1 MKPSYAKMQSKPNA
15 RLDLPDLEL
24 VLALHRGRTLAG
36 AAERLQVDTSTVFR
50 SIKRIEKDLG
60 ELLFERSRQGYAAT
74 ELGLELAGYAERIE
88 AQLEGAREAALNTSP
103 TPSGTLRITTTD
115 SVMQSVLLPAM
126 ARFRQLYPQIE
137 LELIAS
143 NALAN
148 LSHRD
153 ADIAIRATR
162 SPPDHL
168 VGIRLGTLEAA
179 VYASKAY
186 LEAHR
191 HIPDYR
197 DMDWIALD
205 ATLPDHPSQRWRRQ
219 QFPHVRPRYRM
230 NSVLSVAG
238 AIVQGMG
245 VGVVP
250 LAVLRDHP
258 LVEIVDGPI
267 AELET
272 ELWALAHPDTR
283 HLQRMKLMFEFL
295 RSSLGLNG

>member
-1 MKPSYAKMQSKPNA
+1 MKPSYARTQSK
-15 RLDLPDLEL
+15 LELPDLEL
-24 VLALHRGRTLAG
+24 ILALHRGRTLAG
-36 AAERLQVDTSTVFR
+36 AAERLDVDTSTVFR

-74 ELGLELAGYAERIE
+74 ELGLELAGHAERIE
-88 AQLEGAREAALNTSP
+88 SQLEQAREAALHTGS

-126 ARFRQLYPQIE
+126 ARFSRLYPEIE
-137 LELIAS
+137 LELVAS

-153 ADIAIRATR
+153 ADIAIRATKQ
-162 SPPDHL
+162 PPEHL
-168 VGIRLGTLEAA
+168 VGIRLGTLASA

-191 HIPDYR
+191 DIPDYR

-205 ATLPDHPSQRWRRQ
+205 ATLPDHPSQRWRRLHH
-219 QFPHVRPRYRM
+219 PKVLPRYRM

-238 AIVQGMG
+238 AVIHGMG

-250 LAVLRDHP
+250 LAVFRDNP

-283 HLQRMKLMFEFL
+283 HLQRMKVMFDFL
-295 RSSLGLNG
+295 RTSLGLSP

>member
-1 MKPSYAKMQSKPNA
+1 MKASYAKMQSK
-15 RLDLPDLEL
+15 LDLPDLEL
-24 VLALHRGRTLAG
+24 ILALHRGRTLAG
-36 AAERLQVDTSTVFR
+36 AAERLQVDSSTVFR
-50 SIKRIEKDLG
+50 SIKRVEKDIG

-74 ELGLELAGYAERIE
+74 ELGLALAGYAERIE
-88 AQLEGAREAALNTSP
+88 SQLEQAREAALHTGGS
-103 TPSGTLRITTTD
+103 PSGTLRITTTD
-115 SVMQSVLLPAM
+115 SVMHSVLLPAM
-126 ARFRQLYPQIE
+126 AKFAQLYPQIE
-137 LELIAS
+137 LELVAS

-153 ADIAIRATR
+153 ADIAIRATKQ
-162 SPPDHL
+162 PPEHL
-168 VGIRLGTLEAA
+168 VGVRLGKLEAA

-197 DMDWIALD
+197 DMDWITLD
-205 ATLPDHPSQRWRRQ
+205 ASLPDHPSQRWRRLHH
-219 QFPHVRPRYRM
+219 PKVAPRYRM

-238 AIVQGMG
+238 AVVQGMG

-250 LAVLRDHP
+250 LAVFRDNP

-283 HLQRMKLMFEFL
+283 HLQRMKVMFAFL
-295 RSSLGLNG
+295 RSSLGLTA

>member
-1 MKPSYAKMQSKPNA
+1 MKLPYAKTQSK
-15 RLDLPDLEL
+15 LDLPDLEL
-24 VLALHRGRTLAG
+24 ILALHRGRTLAG
-36 AAERLQVDTSTVFR
+36 AAERLQVDVSTVFR
-50 SIKRIEKDLG
+50 SIKRIEEDLG

-74 ELGLELAGYAERIE
+74 ELGIALAGYAERIE
-88 AQLEGAREAALNTSP
+88 SQLEQAREAALDTGA

-115 SVMQSVLLPAM
+115 SVMHSLLLPAM
-126 ARFRQLYPQIE
+126 AAFSGRYPQIE

-153 ADIAIRATR
+153 ADIAIRATKN
-162 SPPDHL
+162 PPEHL
-168 VGIRLGTLEAA
+168 VGVRLGRLEAA

-186 LEAHR
+186 LAAHR

-205 ATLPDHPSQRWRRQ
+205 ATLPDHPSQRWRRLHH
-219 QFPHVRPRYRM
+219 PKVIPRYRM

-238 AIVQGMG
+238 AVVHGMG

-250 LAVLRDHP
+250 LALFRDNP
-258 LVEIVDGPI
+258 QVEIVDGPI

-295 RSSLGLNG
+295 HGALGLPD

>member
-1 MKPSYAKMQSKPNA
+1 MKPPYARTQSK
-15 RLDLPDLEL
+15 LDLPDLEL
-24 VLALHRGRTLAG
+24 VLALHRGRNLAG
-36 AAERLQVDTSTVFR
+36 AAERLGVDTSTVFR
-50 SIKRIEKDLG
+50 SIKRIEKELG

-88 AQLEGAREAALNTSP
+88 SQLEQAREAVLHTGSS
-103 TPSGTLRITTTD
+103 PSGTLRITTTD

-126 ARFRQLYPQIE
+126 AKFALLYPEIE
-137 LELIAS
+137 LELVAS
-143 NALAN
+143 NTLAS
-148 LSHRD
+148 LSQRD

-162 SPPDHL
+162 QPPEHL
-168 VGIRLGTLEAA
+168 VGVRLGTLQAA
-179 VYASKAY
+179 VYASRAY

-191 HIPDYR
+191 HVPDYR

-219 QFPHVRPRYRM
+219 HLPKVVPRYRM

-238 AIVQGMG
+238 AVVHGMG

-250 LAVLRDHP
+250 LAVFKDNP
-258 LVEIVDGPI
+258 LVQIVDGPI

-283 HLQRMKLMFEFL
+283 HLQRMRVMFEFL
-295 RSSLGLNG
+295 RTSLGPFM

>member
-1 MKPSYAKMQSKPNA
+1 MKPSYARTQSK
-15 RLDLPDLEL
+15 LDLPDLEL

-50 SIKRIEKDLG
+50 SIKRIEKELG
-60 ELLFERSRQGYAAT
+60 ELLFERSRQGYLAT
-74 ELGLELAGYAERIE
+74 ELGLALAGYAERIE
-88 AQLEGAREAALNTSP
+88 SQLEGAREAVLDTASSP
-103 TPSGTLRITTTD
+103 AGSLRITTTD
-115 SVMQSVLLPAM
+115 SVMHSVLLPAM
-126 ARFRQLYPQIE
+126 ARFAQLYPQIE

-153 ADIAIRATR
+153 ADIAIRATKQ
-162 SPPDHL
+162 PPEHL
-168 VGIRLGTLEAA
+168 VGVRLGKLEAA

-205 ATLPDHPSQRWRRQ
+205 ASLPDHPSQRWRRLHL
-219 QFPHVRPRYRM
+219 PKVLPRYRM

-238 AIVQGMG
+238 AVVQGMG

-250 LAVLRDHP
+250 LAVFRDNP
-258 LVEIVDGPI
+258 LVEVVHGPV

-283 HLQRMKLMFEFL
+283 HLQRMKVMLEFL
-295 RSSLGLNG
+295 RSSLGLTA

>member
-1 MKPSYAKMQSKPNA
+1 MKLPYAKTQSK
-15 RLDLPDLEL
+15 LDLPDLEL
-24 VLALHRGRTLAG
+24 ILALYRGRTLAG

-74 ELGLELAGYAERIE
+74 ELGIALAGYAERIE
-88 AQLEGAREAALNTSP
+88 SQLEQAREAALDTGT

-115 SVMQSVLLPAM
+115 SVMHSVLLPAM
-126 ARFRQLYPQIE
+126 PKFTERYPQIE

-153 ADIAIRATR
+153 ADIAIRATKT
-162 SPPDHL
+162 PPEHL
-168 VGIRLGTLEAA
+168 VGVRLGRLEAA

-186 LEAHR
+186 LAAHR

-219 QFPHVRPRYRM
+219 HHPKVIPRYRM

-238 AIVQGMG
+238 AVIHGMG

-267 AELET
+267 PELET

-283 HLQRMKLMFEFL
+283 HLQRMKVMFEFL
-295 RSSLGLNG
+295 RGSLGLSA

>member
-1 MKPSYAKMQSKPNA
+1 MKASYAKMQSK
-15 RLDLPDLEL
+15 LDLPDLEL
-24 VLALHRGRTLAG
+24 ILALHRGRTLAG

-50 SIKRIEKDLG
+50 SIKRIEKDIG

-74 ELGLELAGYAERIE
+74 ELGLALAGYAERIE
-88 AQLEGAREAALNTSP
+88 SQLEGAREAALHTGGS
-103 TPSGTLRITTTD
+103 PSGTLRITTTD

-126 ARFRQLYPQIE
+126 AKFAQLYPQIE

-153 ADIAIRATR
+153 ADIAIRATKQ
-162 SPPDHL
+162 PPEHL
-168 VGIRLGTLEAA
+168 VGVRLGKLEAA

-191 HIPDYR
+191 HVPDYR

-205 ATLPDHPSQRWRRQ
+205 ATLPDHPSQRWRRLHH
-219 QFPHVRPRYRM
+219 PKVVPRYRM

-238 AIVQGMG
+238 AVVHGMG

-250 LAVLRDHP
+250 LAVFRDNP

-267 AELET
+267 AELAT

-283 HLQRMKLMFEFL
+283 HLQRMKVMFAFL
-295 RSSLGLNG
+295 RSSLGLQP

>member
-1 MKPSYAKMQSKPNA
+1 MKPSYARTQSK
-15 RLDLPDLEL
+15 LDLPDLEL
-24 VLALHRGRTLAG
+24 ILALQRGRTLAG

-60 ELLFERSRQGYAAT
+60 ELLFERSRQGYTAT
-74 ELGLELAGYAERIE
+74 ELGNELAGYAERIE
-88 AQLEGAREAALNTSP
+88 AQLEQAREAALHTGSS
-103 TPSGTLRITTTD
+103 PSGTLRITSTD
-115 SVMQSVLLPAM
+115 SVMQCVLLPAM
-126 ARFRQLYPQIE
+126 AKFAQLYPRVE
-137 LELIAS
+137 LELVAS
-143 NALAN
+143 NTLAN

-153 ADIAIRATR
+153 ADVAIRATKN
-162 SPPDHL
+162 PPEHL

-179 VYASKAY
+179 VYAGKAY

-191 HIPDYR
+191 HIPHYR

-205 ATLPDHPSQRWRRQ
+205 ASLPDHPSQRWRRLHL
-219 QFPHVRPRYRM
+219 PKVVPRYRM

-238 AIVQGMG
+238 AVVQGMG

-250 LAVLRDHP
+250 LVVLRDNP

-283 HLQRMKLMFEFL
+283 NLQRMKVMFEFL
-295 RSSLGLNG
+295 RTSLGLSG

>member
-1 MKPSYAKMQSKPNA
+1 MKLPYAKTQSK
-15 RLDLPDLEL
+15 LDLPDLEL
-24 VLALHRGRTLAG
+24 ILALYRGRTLAG

-74 ELGLELAGYAERIE
+74 ELGIALAGYAERIE
-88 AQLEGAREAALNTSP
+88 SQLEQAREAALDTDT

-115 SVMQSVLLPAM
+115 SVMHSVLLPAM
-126 ARFRQLYPQIE
+126 PKFTERYPQIE

-153 ADIAIRATR
+153 ADIAIRATKT
-162 SPPDHL
+162 PPEHL
-168 VGIRLGTLEAA
+168 VGVRLGRLEAA

-186 LEAHR
+186 LAAHR

-219 QFPHVRPRYRM
+219 HHPKVIPRYRM

-238 AIVQGMG
+238 AVIHGMG

-283 HLQRMKLMFEFL
+283 HLQRMKVMFEFL
-295 RSSLGLNG
+295 RNALDLG

>member
-1 MKPSYAKMQSKPNA
+1 MKPSYARTQSK
-15 RLDLPDLEL
+15 LDLPDLEL
-24 VLALHRGRTLAG
+24 ILALHRGRNLAG

-88 AQLEGAREAALNTSP
+88 SQLEQAREAALHTGTS
-103 TPSGTLRITTTD
+103 PSGTLRITTTD

-126 ARFRQLYPQIE
+126 AKFTLLYPEIE
-137 LELIAS
+137 LELVAS

-162 SPPDHL
+162 QPPEHL
-168 VGIRLGTLEAA
+168 IGIRLGKLQAA

-219 QFPHVRPRYRM
+219 HLPNVVPRYRM

-238 AIVQGMG
+238 AVIHGMG

-250 LAVLRDHP
+250 LAVFRDNP

-283 HLQRMKLMFEFL
+283 QLQRMKVMFEFL
-295 RSSLGLNG
+295 RTALGLPA

>member
-1 MKPSYAKMQSKPNA
+1 MKAPYAKTQSA
-15 RLDLPDLEL
+15 LDLPDLEL

-36 AAERLQVDTSTVFR
+36 AAERLKVDASTVFR

-88 AQLEGAREAALNTSP
+88 AQLEGAREAALNTSSE
-103 TPSGTLRITTTD
+103 PSGTLRITTTD
-115 SVMQSVLLPAM
+115 SVMQAVLLPAM
-126 ARFRQLYPQIE
+126 ARFAQVYPRIE
-137 LELIAS
+137 LELVVS

-153 ADIAIRATR
+153 ADIAIRATKQ
-162 SPPDHL
+162 PPEHL
-168 VGIRLGTLEAA
+168 VGVKLGRLEAA
-179 VYASKAY
+179 VYGSKAY

-191 HIPDYR
+191 DVPDYR

-205 ATLPDHPSQRWRRQ
+205 ATLPDHPSQRWRRLRH
-219 QFPHVRPRYRM
+219 PKVAPRYRM

-238 AIVQGMG
+238 AVVNGMG

-250 LAVLRDHP
+250 LMLFRDNP

-272 ELWALAHPDTR
+272 ELWALAHPDAR
-283 HLQRMKLMFEFL
+283 HLQRMKVMFEFL
-295 RSSLGLNG
+295 RGALGLPD

>member
-1 MKPSYAKMQSKPNA
+1 MKPSYARTQSK
-15 RLDLPDLEL
+15 LDLPDLEL

-36 AAERLQVDTSTVFR
+36 AAERLDVDTSTVFR

-60 ELLFERSRQGYAAT
+60 ELLFDRSRQGYTAT

-88 AQLEGAREAALNTSP
+88 SQLEQAREAALHTGSS
-103 TPSGTLRITTTD
+103 PSGVLRITTTD

-126 ARFRQLYPQIE
+126 ARFARLYPEIE
-137 LELIAS
+137 LELVAS

-162 SPPDHL
+162 QPPEHL
-168 VGIRLGTLEAA
+168 VGIRLGKLEAA

-205 ATLPDHPSQRWRRQ
+205 ASLPDHPSQRWRRQ
-219 QFPHVRPRYRM
+219 QLPKLVPRYRM

-238 AIVQGMG
+238 AVIHGMG

-250 LAVLRDHP
+250 LAVFRDNP

-283 HLQRMKLMFEFL
+283 HLQRMKVMFEFL
-295 RSSLGLNG
+295 RTSLGLSS

>member
-1 MKPSYAKMQSKPNA
+1 MKPSYANSQSK
-15 RLDLPDLEL
+15 LDLPDLEL
-24 VLALHRGRTLAG
+24 ILALHRGRTLAG

-50 SIKRIEKDLG
+50 AIKRLEKDLR
-60 ELLFERSRQGYAAT
+60 ELLFERSRQGYTAT
-74 ELGLELAGYAERIE
+74 ELGLELAGHAERIE
-88 AQLEGAREAALNTSP
+88 TQLEQAREAALHTGAG
-103 TPSGTLRITTTD
+103 PSGTLRITSTD

-126 ARFRQLYPQIE
+126 KRFSELYPDIE
-137 LELIAS
+137 LELVAS
-143 NALAN
+143 NQLAN

-162 SPPDHL
+162 NPPEHL
-168 VGIRLGTLEAA
+168 VGIRLGALEAA

-191 HIPDYR
+191 HIPHYR

-205 ATLPDHPSQRWRRQ
+205 ASLPDHPSQRWRRLR
-219 QFPHVRPRYRM
+219 FPKVTPRYRM

-238 AIVQGMG
+238 AVVHGMG

-250 LAVLRDHP
+250 LAVFRDNP

-283 HLQRMKLMFEFL
+283 HLQRMKVMFDFL
-295 RSSLGLNG
+295 RTSLGLSG

>member
-1 MKPSYAKMQSKPNA
+1 MKPPYARTQSK
-15 RLDLPDLEL
+15 LDLPDLGL
-24 VLALHRGRTLAG
+24 VLALHRGRNLAG
-36 AAERLQVDTSTVFR
+36 AAERLGVDTSTVFR
-50 SIKRIEKDLG
+50 SIKRIEKELG

-74 ELGLELAGYAERIE
+74 ELGLELAGYGERIE
-88 AQLEGAREAALNTSP
+88 SQLEQAREAALHTGSS
-103 TPSGTLRITTTD
+103 PSGTLRITTTD

-126 ARFRQLYPQIE
+126 AKFALLYPEIE
-137 LELIAS
+137 LELVAS
-143 NALAN
+143 NTLAN

-162 SPPDHL
+162 KPPEHL
-168 VGIRLGTLEAA
+168 VGVRLGTLQAA
-179 VYASKAY
+179 VYASRAY

-191 HIPDYR
+191 HIQDYR

-219 QFPHVRPRYRM
+219 HLPKVVPRYRM

-238 AIVQGMG
+238 AVVHGMG

-250 LAVLRDHP
+250 LTVFKDNP
-258 LVEIVDGPI
+258 LVQIVDGPI

-283 HLQRMKLMFEFL
+283 HLQRMRVMFEFL
-295 RSSLGLNG
+295 RTSLGPFM